1 MQRTLRYAITLGLG
15 LCLAVC
21 GQAHQGMWLPSLV
34 KQLNIK
40 DMQAKGL
47 KLRAE
52 SRYGGNPASRQ
63 DAVAQH
69 GNARTVA
76 LVPATGPLPTSP
88 RRGCSYIQA
97 LSSLAHDHL
106 TDGYAA

>member
-21 GQAHQGMWLPSLV
+21 GWAHQGMWLPSLV

-47 KLRAE
+47 KLTAE
-52 SRYGGNPASRQ
+52 
-63 DAVAQH
+63 
-69 GNARTVA
+69 
-76 LVPATGPLPTSP
+76 TST
-88 RRGCSYIQA
+88 A
-97 LSSLAHDHL
+97 
-106 TDGYAA
+106 